1 MKKYKEI
8 SGNTLEQAIE
18 SECRG
23 DLRKGYKAVC
33 RLAFNPGFYFARQIH
48 KALKG
53 IGCEID
59 DLFRYIIS
67 TSENILD
74 NIKAE
79 FLKREVYQL
88 SYAVNKNLCG
98 DCKDCISAIIKE

>member
-1 MKKYKEI
+1 MTDKVKFE
-8 SGNTLEQAIE
+8 
-18 SECRG
+18 
-23 DLRKGYKAVC
+23 DLGIGYKAVF
-33 RLAFNPGFYFARQIH
+33 RLALNPWFYFARQIH

-67 TSENILD
+67 TSENLLG

-79 FLKREVYQL
+79 FLKEEGYQL